1 MKKMLMIVSLMLVLF
16 LTTGAMAEQAVS
28 DSAESIQVQETET
41 AEASAVPEVENEE
54 QSAVL
59 QALAAYQALKGSAE
73 VKDLDSLKTE
83 LAAYVA
89 DGKLTSEQA
98 DLILQ
103 YYIERFA
110 SGESDLK
117 QKQATGLMGR
127 NGRRRG
133 HSKGNS
139 ESQNGTGRKTKTFD
153 GQGRSNMNGNRK
165 GDSPIDEGT
174 SGNENTEPDSATG
187 ATTKGGRQKKR

>member
-1 MKKMLMIVSLMLVLF
+1 MKKMLKIVSLMLVLF

-28 DSAESIQVQETET
+28 DSDETSSQVQEMET

-54 QSAVL
+54 QSTVL

-73 VKDLDSLKTE
+73 VEDLDSLKTE

-103 YYIERFA
+103 YYTGRFA
-110 SGESDLK
+110 SGEAGLQ
-117 QKQATGLMGR
+117 QKQAAGSMGR
-127 NGRRRG
+127 NGGRRG

-153 GQGRSNMNGNRK
+153 GQGRSNMKGNRK
-165 GDSPIDEGT
+165 GDSLIDT
-174 SGNENTEPDSATG
+174 IL
-187 ATTKGGRQKKR
+187 K